1 MTASVPR
8 LSVENLTK
16 SYGQLTVLKDIS
28 LSAEQGQVISIIG
41 SSGSGKSTFLR
52 CLNLLEVPEQGVM
65 HIDGQKVDFQTN
77 HEGQLKVTKDVQKLR
92 SALPMVFQGFNLWQ
106 HLSVLENVAIAP
118 IHVLGRNKQAA
129 KERAEELL
137 VRVGLGERM
146 HYYPHQL
153 SGGQQ
158 QRAAIARALAMD
170 PSLLLFDEPT
180 SALDPELVGEV
191 LQVIEELADQGNTMI
206 LVTHEMGFAR
216 RVSNRVIFLDQGRIA
231 EDGEPEEVFGSPKTE
246 RAAQFLASVI

>member
-1 MTASVPR
+1 
-8 LSVENLTK
+8 
-16 SYGQLTVLKDIS
+16 
-28 LSAEQGQVISIIG
+28 
-41 SSGSGKSTFLR
+41 
-52 CLNLLEVPEQGVM
+52 M

-146 HYYPHQL
+146 HYYPPPAF
-153 SGGQQ
+153 
-158 QRAAIARALAMD
+158 RR
-170 PSLLLFDEPT
+170 
-180 SALDPELVGEV
+180 SATACRDCACFGYGS
-191 LQVIEELADQGNTMI
+191 IS
-206 LVTHEMGFAR
+206 FAFR
-216 RVSNRVIFLDQGRIA
+216 
-231 EDGEPEEVFGSPKTE
+231 
-246 RAAQFLASVI
+246 